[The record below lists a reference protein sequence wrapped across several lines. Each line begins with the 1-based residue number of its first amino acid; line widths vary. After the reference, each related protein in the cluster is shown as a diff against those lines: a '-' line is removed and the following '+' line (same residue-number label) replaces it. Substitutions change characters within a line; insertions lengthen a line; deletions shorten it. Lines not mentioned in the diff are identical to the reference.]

1 MVHVWRQMQVGLFR
15 TDPVELNGVLMRN
28 KCVFLT
34 VQEKNGTLSFG
45 YLVNVPETLV
55 HNH

>member
-1 MVHVWRQMQVGLFR
+1 MQVGLFR
-15 TDPVELNGVLMRN
+15 TDPVELNRVLMRN

-45 YLVNVPETLV
+45 DLVNVPETLV